1 MSADPRPPAIAFVA
15 GATGYT
21 GREIVR
27 ALRAQG
33 ARAIAH
39 VRHDSPRL
47 EEWRTRFAEL
57 GAEVDITAWTAPA
70 MTSTLERLR
79 PGVIFAALGTTKKRA
94 SQASAAGGDA
104 EQESYEAVD
113 YGLTSILLRAAV
125 KAGHRPRFV
134 YLSSMGVSDTARG
147 AYFEARARLERE
159 LHSSGLPYTI
169 ARPSFITGSTERD
182 EARPLERIGAGAVN
196 AFLGAAAVLG
206 AKRLKARYASI
217 DPKELGENLVRH
229 GLDPAGENRVLEAD
243 ALRG

>member
-1 MSADPRPPAIAFVA
+1 MSADARPPAIAFVA

-39 VRHDSPRL
+39 VRADSPRL

-57 GAEVDITAWTAPA
+57 NVEVDITPWTAPA

-94 SQASAAGGDA
+94 SQAAALGADA

-125 KAGHRPRFV
+125 
-134 YLSSMGVSDTARG
+134 
-147 AYFEARARLERE
+147 
-159 LHSSGLPYTI
+159 
-169 ARPSFITGSTERD
+169 
-182 EARPLERIGAGAVN
+182 
-196 AFLGAAAVLG
+196 
-206 AKRLKARYASI
+206 
-217 DPKELGENLVRH
+217 
-229 GLDPAGENRVLEAD
+229 
-243 ALRG
+243 